1 VSKEKKNRARPSRC
15 KAGGLSIAGRIGD
28 IAMIDKVLIF
38 DTTLRD
44 GEQAPGASLSVAEK
58 LEIAHQLAV
67 LGVDIIEA
75 GFPVSSPTQ
84 FEATHRI
91 AEEVAGS
98 TICALARAH
107 EKDITSA
114 GNAVA
119 PAKRK
124 RIHTFIAT
132 SPIHMKHKLNK
143 TPAEVLKMA
152 VDAVTFAKS
161 FTPDVEFSPEDA
173 CRSEM
178 PFLIEILTAVIE
190 AGATTLNIPDT
201 VGYVLPYEYGRII
214 AELVS
219 SVPGIN
225 KVIVSTHC
233 HNDLGQAV
241 ANSLAGVR
249 NGARQVECSVNGL
262 GERAGNAALE
272 EVVMA
277 IHTRPDFFVGSA
289 LLTTDGSTMLTTGK
303 GGAFDGAQGKAKPL
317 TTNIKTTQI
326 YKTSQLVSRLTGFVV
341 QPNKAIVGAN
351 AFAHES
357 GVHVDGVLKE
367 RSTYEIMTPETIGL
381 SGSRMVLGRHTGR
394 HGFADRCKK
403 LGYKLS
409 KQELEIAYE
418 RFLQVADK
426 KKEVFD
432 EDLTAII
439 DDEIRA
445 VERTYDLQYL
455 KVLIETGNA
464 PVATVKIKTKDE
476 TKEAQAEG
484 DGPVDAAYEAIKE
497 ATGYSPKLENYS
509 IRAVTSG
516 KEALGEATV
525 KIKQDNRTYI
535 GRGIST
541 DIIEASA
548 KAYIDAINRMVARS
562 GTDEEPSVKVEL

>member
-1 VSKEKKNRARPSRC
+1 
-15 KAGGLSIAGRIGD
+15 
-28 IAMIDKVLIF
+28 MQDKVIIF

-58 LEIAHQLAV
+58 LEIAQQLGI
-67 LGVDIIEA
+67 LGVDVIEA
-75 GFPVSSPTQ
+75 GFPVSSPAQ
-84 FEATHRI
+84 FDATKLI
-91 AEEVAGS
+91 SEQVKGS
-98 TICALARAH
+98 TICGLARAH
-107 EKDITSA
+107 EADITSA
-114 GNAVA
+114 GNALA
-119 PAKRK
+119 PAKKR

-143 TPAEVLKMA
+143 TPAEVMKMA
-152 VDAVTFAKS
+152 VAAVKLAKTF
-161 FTPDVEFSPEDA
+161 TDDVEFSPEDA

-201 VGYVLPYEYGRII
+201 VGYVLPYEYGQII
-214 AELVS
+214 AQLVAG
-219 SVPGIN
+219 VPGID
-225 KVIVSTHC
+225 KTVISTHC

-249 NGARQVECSVNGL
+249 NGARQVECSINGL

-277 IHTRPDFFVGSA
+277 IHTRPDFFTRA
-289 LLTTDGSTMLTTGK
+289 A
-303 GGAFDGAQGKAKPL
+303 GGKPL
-317 TTNIKTTQI
+317 TTGIKTTEI
-326 YKTSQLVSRLTGFVV
+326 YRTSQLVSRLTGFVI

-367 RSTYEIMTPETIGL
+367 RKTYEIMTPETIGL
-381 SGSRMVLGRHTGR
+381 AGSRMVLGRHTGR
-394 HGFADRCKK
+394 HGFTDHCKK

-409 KQELEIAYE
+409 KDEVEHAYQK
-418 RFLQVADK
+418 FLQVADK

-432 EDLTAII
+432 EDLVAII
-439 DDEIRA
+439 DDEVHA
-445 VERTYDLQYL
+445 VEHTFTLEYL
-455 KVLIETGNA
+455 RVLIETGNA
-464 PVATVKIKTKDE
+464 PQATVKIKSKGE
-476 TKEAQAEG
+476 VKEAQADG
-484 DGPVDAAYEAIKE
+484 DGPVDAAYNAIRE
-497 ATGYSPKLENYS
+497 ATGFSPKLESYA

-525 KIKQDNRTYI
+525 KIKTDGRTFV

-548 KAYIDAINRMVARS
+548 KAYIDAINRMVGKA
-562 GTDEEPSVKVEL
+562 GTEEPGAKAEL

>member
-1 VSKEKKNRARPSRC
+1 
-15 KAGGLSIAGRIGD
+15 
-28 IAMIDKVLIF
+28 MQDKVIIF

-58 LEIAHQLAV
+58 LEIAQQLAI
-67 LGVDIIEA
+67 LGVDVIEA
-75 GFPVSSPTQ
+75 GFPVSSPAQ
-84 FEATHRI
+84 FEATKLI
-91 AEEVAGS
+91 AEQVKSS
-98 TICALARAH
+98 TICGLARAH
-107 EKDITSA
+107 EADITSA
-114 GNAVA
+114 GKALA
-119 PAKRK
+119 PAKKK

-143 TPAEVLKMA
+143 TPAEVMKMA
-152 VDAVTFAKS
+152 VAAVKLAKTF
-161 FTPDVEFSPEDA
+161 TDDVEFSPEDA

-201 VGYVLPYEYGRII
+201 VGYVLPYEYGQII
-214 AELVS
+214 AQLVAG
-219 SVPGIN
+219 VPGID
-225 KVIVSTHC
+225 KTVISTHC

-249 NGARQVECSVNGL
+249 NGARQVECSINGL

-277 IHTRPDFFVGSA
+277 IHTRPDFFTKAAGGKPVA
-289 LLTTDGSTMLTTGK
+289 TG
-303 GGAFDGAQGKAKPL
+303 
-317 TTNIKTTQI
+317 IKTTEI
-326 YKTSQLVSRLTGFVV
+326 YRTSQLVSRLTGFVI

-367 RSTYEIMTPETIGL
+367 RKTYEIMTPETIGL
-381 SGSRMVLGRHTGR
+381 AGSRMVLGRHTGR
-394 HGFADRCKK
+394 HGFTDHCKK

-409 KQELEIAYE
+409 KDEIEQAYQK
-418 RFLQVADK
+418 FLQVADK

-432 EDLTAII
+432 EDLVAII
-439 DDEIRA
+439 DDEVRS
-445 VERTYDLQYL
+445 VEHTFTLEYL
-455 KVLIETGNA
+455 RVLIETGNA
-464 PVATVKIKTKDE
+464 PQASVKIKTKE
-476 TKEAQAEG
+476 GIKEAQAEG
-484 DGPVDAAYEAIKE
+484 DGPVDAAYNAIRE
-497 ATGYSPKLENYS
+497 ATGFSPKLESYS

-525 KIKQDNRTYI
+525 KIKTDGRTFV

-548 KAYIDAINRMVARS
+548 KAYIDAINRMVGKA
-562 GTDEEPSVKVEL
+562 GAEEPGAKAEL

>member
-1 VSKEKKNRARPSRC
+1 MQMEN
-15 KAGGLSIAGRIGD
+15 
-28 IAMIDKVLIF
+28 KVLIF

-58 LEIAHQLAV
+58 LEIAQQLAV

-75 GFPVSSPTQ
+75 GFPVSSPAQ
-84 FEATHRI
+84 FEATKTI
-91 AEEVAGS
+91 AEQVKGP
-98 TICALARAH
+98 TICGLARAH
-107 EKDITSA
+107 EADVTSA
-114 GNAVA
+114 GQALT
-119 PAKRK
+119 PAKKR

-152 VDAVTFAKS
+152 VAAVKLARTF
-161 FTPDVEFSPEDA
+161 TEDVEFSPEDA

-201 VGYVLPYEYGRII
+201 VGYVLPYEYGQII
-214 AELVS
+214 AQLVAG
-219 SVPGIN
+219 VPGIN
-225 KVIVSTHC
+225 KTIISTHC

-272 EVVMA
+272 EVVMT
-277 IHTRPDFFVGSA
+277 IHTRPDFF
-289 LLTTDGSTMLTTGK
+289 GK
-303 GGAFDGAQGKAKPL
+303 GREKPL
-317 TTNIKTTQI
+317 ATNINTKQI
-326 YKTSQLVSRLTGFVV
+326 YKTSQLVSRLTGFVI

-367 RSTYEIMTPETIGL
+367 RKTYEIMTPETIGL
-381 SGSRMVLGRHTGR
+381 AGSRMVLGRHTGR
-394 HGFADRCKK
+394 HGFIDRCKK
-403 LGYKLS
+403 LGYKLT
-409 KQELEIAYE
+409 KDEIETAYN

-432 EDLTAII
+432 EDLVAII
-439 DDEIRA
+439 DDE
-445 VERTYDLQYL
+445 VRTIEHTFELEYMR
-455 KVLIETGNA
+455 VLIETGVS
-464 PVATVKIKTKDE
+464 PKATVKIKTKDGV
-476 TKEAQAEG
+476 KEALADG
-484 DGPVDAAYEAIKE
+484 DGPVDAAYNAIREAI
-497 ATGYSPKLENYS
+497 GYSPTLESYS

-525 KIKQDNRTYI
+525 KIKTDSRTFT

-548 KAYIDAINRMVARS
+548 KAYIDAINRMVGRP
-562 GTDEEPSVKVEL
+562 GKEEPGLKAEL